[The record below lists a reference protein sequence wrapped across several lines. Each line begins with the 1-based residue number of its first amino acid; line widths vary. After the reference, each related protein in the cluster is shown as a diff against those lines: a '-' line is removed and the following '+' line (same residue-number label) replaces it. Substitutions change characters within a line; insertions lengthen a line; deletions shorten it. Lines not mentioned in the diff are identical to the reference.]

1 MLKLQEVEVDEASE
15 RPQEP
20 HRILSTEV
28 SKAPEGKG
36 SGQSALPVFL
46 KLVGGN
52 AVVMFVTAACCAG
65 VGK

>member
-1 MLKLQEVEVDEASE
+1 MDEASE

-36 SGQSALPVFL
+36 SGQSALPVFP
-46 KLVGGN
+46 KLVDRN
-52 AVVMFVTAACCAG
+52 AVVMFIIATCCAG